1 MAGLLNPAGES
12 GLLGPGVE
20 NDPARGEL
28 GLFGMLKRLPQS
40 VLETAMIPGRV
51 FQGEAA
57 PSVEN
62 AMALSGLMMGGRG
75 LLGGAPPSS
84 LGVFGGQMRSPSGP
98 ASIMRMNP
106 NLGLI
111 SQKIR
116 IPSSGAEGLVATKVR
131 RGQVRDTVD
140 LDLNFAIK
148 DPATGASTVGRIGL
162 PAKEGSKFFTAAMNE
177 ARRHV
182 SLIRPGNVTF
192 TAAHPRLIPVYKR
205 IEKQIAKETGGTVT
219 SSGVTGDLA
228 FSIRLPNPRKF
239 KAGEGAATNAR
250 FQADA
255 RKARAAAVRTRAR
268 EQQEQDIVL
277 RAREVLARLNARE

>member
-84 LGVFGGQMRSPSGP
+84 LGVFGGQMRHPSGP
-98 ASIMRMNP
+98 ASIMRTTP
-106 NLGLI
+106 HSGLI

-116 IPSSGAEGLVATKVR
+116 IPSSGVEGLVATKVR
-131 RGQVRDTVD
+131 RGQVGDTVD

-148 DPATGASTVGRIGL
+148 DPVSGASTVGRIGL
-162 PAKEGSKFFTAAMNE
+162 PAKEGGKFFTAAMNE
-177 ARRHV
+177 ARRHIE
-182 SLIRPGNVTF
+182 LIRPGHVTF
-192 TAAHPRLIPVYKR
+192 QAAHPRLRGVYER
-205 IEKQIAKETGGTVT
+205 LQKQIAKETGGKIIPSVI
-219 SSGVTGDLA
+219 GDSLQ
-228 FSIRLPNPRKF
+228 FRIRLPNPRKF
-239 KAGEGAATNAR
+239 KAGEGGAAEAR
-250 FQADA
+250 LQTDELRARAADA
-255 RKARAAAVRTRAR
+255 RARIRAR
-268 EQQEQDIVL
+268 SI
-277 RAREVLARLNARE
+277 